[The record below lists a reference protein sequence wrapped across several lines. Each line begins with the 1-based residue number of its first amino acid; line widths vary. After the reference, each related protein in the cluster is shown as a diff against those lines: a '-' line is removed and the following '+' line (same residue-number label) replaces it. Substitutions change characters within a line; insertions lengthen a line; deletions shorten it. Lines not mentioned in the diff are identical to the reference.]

1 MSATGP
7 AASLGIP
14 GKNTISL
21 LPKEIAG
28 KKVEYIV
35 LDDASDTTT
44 AVKNTR
50 KLISEDKVDAVIGST
65 VTPNALAMVDI
76 VAENDTPM
84 ITLAASARIIEPMDA
99 KRKWAF
105 KTPQNDSHM
114 ATAIAEHMTNHNV
127 KTVAFIG
134 FADASATAGPTSS
147 ARWPACARSRWWP
160 TGASPVPIPR

>member
-14 GKNTISL
+14 EKNTISL

-28 KKVEYIV
+28 KKVEV
-35 LDDASDTTT
+35 HRADDASDTTT

-99 KRKWAF
+99 K
-105 KTPQNDSHM
+105 
-114 ATAIAEHMTNHNV
+114 
-127 KTVAFIG
+127 
-134 FADASATAGPTSS
+134 ASG
-147 ARWPACARSRWWP
+147 RSRRRRTIRTWRRP
-160 TGASPVPIPR
+160 SPST